1 MKISDKIKNLF
12 QRRPPTAEELA
23 ARAEA
28 KSERAQMKT
37 DVATRRNPTDSV

>member
-1 MKISDKIKNLF
+1 MKISDKIK
-12 QRRPPTAEELA
+12 RRPPTPEELA

-28 KSERAQMKT
+28 KSELARMKT